1 MRDASSETTSTFEF
15 STLTPAIATYL
26 NSVDPYKRAAAVGEL
41 ARLGSPDAFER
52 IVECFDDHS
61 LHVRNAAARALRTLE
76 PVRTVDL
83 FNRALEKAPAERR
96 KHIGAAMAA
105 SGLADEAIN
114 NLGSDKRE
122 ETYNALSILFVMAKT
137 GEVSPL
143 VRALKEHP
151 SDDIGRAVSK
161 LLTLSG
167 YQAG

>member
-1 MRDASSETTSTFEF
+1 
-15 STLTPAIATYL
+15 
-26 NSVDPYKRAAAVGEL
+26 
-41 ARLGSPDAFER
+41 
-52 IVECFDDHS
+52 
-61 LHVRNAAARALRTLE
+61 
-76 PVRTVDL
+76 
-83 FNRALEKAPAERR
+83 
-96 KHIGAAMAA
+96 MAA

-137 GEVSPL
+137 GEVTPL
-143 VRALKEHP
+143 VRALEQHP